1 MTGTPQDDWWT
12 GTPVGGVPAV
22 APPPT
27 SNRKPRSTPTSNP
40 KPKRRPRKQAARNL
54 TDPTEE

>member
-22 APPPT
+22 APAATEPET
-27 SNRKPRSTPTSNP
+27 DP
-40 KPKRRPRKQAARNL
+40 KPKRPPRKQAAR
-54 TDPTEE
+54 TDTTPTEE

>member
-12 GTPVGGVPAV
+12 GTPVAGVPPA
-22 APPPT
+22 APAATEPET
-27 SNRKPRSTPTSNP
+27 DP